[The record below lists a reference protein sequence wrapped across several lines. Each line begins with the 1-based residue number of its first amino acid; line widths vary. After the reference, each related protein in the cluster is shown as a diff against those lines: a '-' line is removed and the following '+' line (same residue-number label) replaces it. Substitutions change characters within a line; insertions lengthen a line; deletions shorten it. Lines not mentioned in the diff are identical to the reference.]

1 MPVTPV
7 LRKVIGRLSS
17 AFKANLVYRMSF
29 RIARATQGNIV
40 SQRKKEKEI
49 LTLEV

>member
-17 AFKANLVYRMSF
+17 AFKANLVYRSF
-29 RIARATQGNIV
+29 RIARATRGNVV